1 MNNNDRLP
9 INRLNRTSLP
19 FLGSS
24 GKAASEGYERFSDA
38 EMAEIKKCFAKRLR
52 EAFGNA
58 SNAEIARRCKTAD
71 TTIKPYADG
80 ERLPIAEM
88 LIQMHRAS
96 GVSLDWL
103 LLGKGGK
110 RVETGNIFTE
120 EEEAEIARL
129 AKERGKSFNEMVRAL
144 ATGAVEVLKKV

>member
-1 MNNNDRLP
+1 MKNDRLP
-9 INRLNRTSLP
+9 VDRLPRTSLP
-19 FLGSS
+19 FS
-24 GKAASEGYERFSDA
+24 GDGETKREDDSERFTA
-38 EMAEIKKCFAKRLR
+38 EEMAEIKRGFAKRLK
-52 EAFGNA
+52 EAFNHA
-58 SNAEIARRCKTAD
+58 SNADIARLCKSPNN
-71 TTIKPYADG
+71 TIKPYTDA
-80 ERLPIAEM
+80 ERLPVAEM

-129 AKERGKSFNEMVRAL
+129 AKERGKNFNEMVRAL
-144 ATGAVEVLKKV
+144 TMGAVEVLKKV